1 MKALRTRRDDPGLSQ
16 CNHMSLYR
24 RGVGRVRGRGGDEI
38 TEAEVREKEK
48 F

>member
-1 MKALRTRRDDPGLSQ
+1 MKALRMRRDDPGLSQ

-24 RGVGRVRGRGGDEI
+24 RGVGRVRGRGGDAI
-38 TEAEVREKEK
+38 TEAEGREKEK